1 MRPTRYRRGMG
12 DSRGIVIGLLA
23 AHEDRD
29 LADALAA
36 DLPPALCE
44 QVGGR
49 RCRCGSPG
57 G

>member
-1 MRPTRYRRGMG
+1 MG